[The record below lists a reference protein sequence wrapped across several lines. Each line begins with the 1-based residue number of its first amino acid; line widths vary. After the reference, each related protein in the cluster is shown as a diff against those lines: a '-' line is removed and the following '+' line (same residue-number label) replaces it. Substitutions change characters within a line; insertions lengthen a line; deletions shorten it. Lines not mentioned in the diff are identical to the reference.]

1 MKIRKLVRTLGVFIL
16 LGQQLMVGTN
26 AFSIETTDYSDSPL
40 ELTVEGNK
48 ELSLTSKT
56 QTVSVDLKDTT
67 SSSDTPSAK
76 LQEPVYAIWFPE
88 GVSYAGTSS
97 PISVETYQD
106 HITFQFVSNKEKEA
120 SFSFTA
126 NTEENPDELKLQAT
140 RSGVGLDIQSND
152 LLLTPVEDI
161 TTQTTE
167 EKSTDSSVKQ
177 SEESEKSEDLNEE
190 TESKETKEVDIAP
203 KEQTARSLPE
213 GTVLENGMEVS
224 DDFADGI
231 TVDEYLAQYT
241 FPHLPK
247 TGVTDAYEST
257 EVDLRTFAPSEI
269 ALVYDRATWNAA
281 ISNSSIK
288 AISVVK
294 SFAMT
299 AAQSNSGTANRQ
311 LVIEGNGML
320 IDFRSTLSQ
329 ITGAN
334 NVVTIQN
341 LNMYHANYYGAV
353 RPTATT
359 SLLQFHNLNDYGSQ
373 IISSQGLPVKIS
385 GDFISRFTTSSYKS
399 PIDGSN
405 VNAQYLG
412 QQNFESSNLEF
423 LADSVSTL
431 ETYNGSNI
439 DLTAVGD
446 VVVYENAKLNLIAGN
461 KAAAAGEGSS
471 GFAISA
477 RYASNFIMEKNS
489 EIDYTYTDPGNGNR
503 NSNGAVYFNGA
514 GTFTMRDGA
523 KMNVTKDSHSGSS
536 GLINFNQGGTFN
548 LSKSSTIDMNVTD
561 ASAGAVAVYLR
572 SYLSNYP
579 VFNIT
584 DNSRMTVNMKST
596 GTGTNPI
603 IDAGAYAT
611 VNIDSG
617 STLDIQTQGYK
628 GNIIN
633 LGAGNASRKTSF
645 TVGADAKLNVNAQ
658 GRTTST
664 TDVVNVGNYA
674 AFKIV
679 RMGSFKLSANMA
691 RYLFTVGTNS
701 TFQFSDALLVD
712 FGYTQEPVAASA
724 LINMSGN
731 AGKFLIDIQRVKAW
745 NRSNVPLND
754 DTPTYDWNPMF
765 GMEIPYAATAV
776 TSANIIGNSTTVG
789 TAESFKKNFNTG
801 PTNGFQRLLFE
812 FIPDVK
818 VLIENQPVDDPANEN
833 SKIIKGLTNA
843 GAYVRITDKSAA
855 GAAYSSFPASNNTVS
870 DPTVGGSNPNYTVV
884 ADSQGYFEFEVP
896 TSANVPF
903 IAGST
908 ISAYAF
914 LNGKSDSTDP
924 IGSTDVPEE
933 EWDKVV
939 SDKTAPT
946 ATGIEQSFAVGDT
959 LPEAKTFVKDAAD
972 SNPNTTITASY
983 KETNDVLNGYLS
995 TVGDYDVTIILTDT
1009 AGNASEVSA
1018 KMHVFDTTAKIEGQD
1033 IELKTSEV
1041 DSISRTEF
1049 EERMKTEI
1057 DATAYAIV
1065 DSQYKNLDDKI
1076 VYDFSRV
1083 IQSAGV
1089 YTVTLSV
1096 PASESGGISVPVKT
1110 ITVTIKSNGP
1120 TAPVDPDNPQEGTT
1134 PPEGT
1139 ENPGTNATG
1148 DLRMDYAPSAITFGT
1163 VPFAYSE
1170 ETYNATKPKNTNG
1183 EEMTKQWIQ
1192 ISDDRTSLNGWSV
1205 KVSQPEEFKDAQG
1218 NKILG
1223 TTLTIPKGIINN
1235 SIDGTIDTTSVDSKM
1250 TANSVGLGAGA
1261 SATLFGAKDAGA
1273 DSIGKKISTYQWDP
1287 TKVTLNV
1294 PGGKAKTNTAY
1305 ETEINWSLVTEPTQ

>member
-40 ELTVEGNK
+40 ELTVGGKQEMTLIS
-48 ELSLTSKT
+48 ET
-56 QTVSVDLKDTT
+56 QTISVDLKDTT
-67 SSSDTPSAK
+67 SSSDTTSVK

-88 GVSYAGTSS
+88 GISYAGTSS

-106 HITFQFVSNKEKEA
+106 HITFQFVSEGEKEA

-126 NTEENPDELKLQAT
+126 NTEENPDELKLQVT
-140 RSGVGLDIQSND
+140 RSGSGLDIQSND
-152 LLLTPVEDI
+152 LLLNQVRDT

-167 EKSTDSSVKQ
+167 ENTNDSSVKQ
-177 SEESEKSEDLNEE
+177 GEVTD
-190 TESKETKEVDIAP
+190 ETKATIEASETTEVDITL
-203 KEQTARSLPE
+203 KEQMTRALPT
-213 GTVLENGMEVS
+213 GTTLENGMEVA

-231 TVDEYLAQYT
+231 TVSEYLAQYT

-247 TGVTDAYEST
+247 AGVTSAYQST
-257 EVDLRTFAPSEI
+257 EVDLRTFSPNEI
-269 ALVYDRATWNAA
+269 ALVSDPASWNEA
-281 ISNSSIK
+281 IRNTSIK
-288 AISVVK
+288 AISIVK
-294 SFAMT
+294 SFPMT
-299 AAQSNSGTANRQ
+299 STMSNSTGGNRQ
-311 LVIEGNGML
+311 LVIEGNGL
-320 IDFRSTLSQ
+320 FIDFRRQRAELS
-329 ITGAN
+329 GAN
-334 NVVTIQN
+334 TKVTIQN
-341 LNMYHANYYGAV
+341 LNFYHGDYYGPI
-353 RPTATT
+353 RPTSRT
-359 SLLQFHNLNDYGSQ
+359 SMLDFHNINDYGSQ
-373 IISSQGLPVKIS
+373 IISSQGLPVRIS
-385 GDFISRFTTSSYKS
+385 GDFINRFNATSYTS
-399 PIDGSN
+399 PFDGTS
-405 VNAQYLG
+405 VSAQALN

-461 KAAAAGEGSS
+461 KATGNGEGSS

-489 EIDYTYTDPGNGNR
+489 EINYTYTDPGNGYR
-503 NSNGAVYFNGA
+503 NSNGIVYFNGA

-523 KMNVTKDSHSGSS
+523 KMNVTKDSHSGSN

-548 LSKSSTIDMNVTD
+548 LSKNSTIDMDVTD

-572 SYLSNYP
+572 SYGSNYP
-579 VFNIT
+579 VFNISEH
-584 DNSRMTVNMKST
+584 SRMTVNMKST

-603 IDAGAYAT
+603 IDAGAYAA

-633 LGAGNASRKTSF
+633 LGAGNATNNTSF

-691 RYLFTVGTNS
+691 RYLFTVGNNS

-724 LINMSGN
+724 LINMSGS
-731 AGKFLIDIQRVKAW
+731 AGKFLVDIQRVKAW

-754 DTPTYDWNPMF
+754 DAPTYDWNPMF

-776 TSANIIGNSTTVG
+776 TSANILGNSTTIG
-789 TAESFKKNFNTG
+789 AAESFKKNFNTG

-818 VLIENQPVDDPANEN
+818 VLIENQPVDNPANEN

-843 GAYVRITDKSAA
+843 GAYVRITDKKAP
-855 GAAYSSFPASNNTVS
+855 GAAYSSFPASNNPIA
-870 DPTVGGSNPNYTVV
+870 DPTVGGTNPNYTVI

-908 ISAYAF
+908 INAYAF

-939 SDKTAPT
+939 SDTTAPT

-983 KETNDVLNGYLS
+983 KETMDVLDGYLS
-995 TVGDYDVTIILTDT
+995 AVGDYDVTIILTDT
-1009 AGNASEVSA
+1009 AGNTSEVSA
-1018 KMHVFDTTAKIEGQD
+1018 KMHVFDATTKIEGQD
-1033 IELKTSEV
+1033 IELKTSEI
-1041 DSISRTEF
+1041 DSMNRTEF
-1049 EERMKTEI
+1049 EARMKTEI

-1076 VYDFSRV
+1076 VYDFSSV

-1183 EEMTKQWIQ
+1183 AEMTKQWIQ